1 MLFFVM
7 SNDTSPNSLE
17 IFKEILDEQIVSS
30 PKARKGSVLIKGISV
45 PAGQFSTYLA
55 IKGLVTA
62 GNHSPSYGAIA
73 RFREDGIAP
82 SGISHSVKC
91 LRKKGLL
98 DWETQSCRL
107 NSGLVATQNVRYTFP
122 TPIVKELS
130 ESVQAS
136 NKVLIG
142 LRESVDRAVRRS
154 RRLTTG
160 HKG

>member
-73 RFREDGIAP
+73 RFREDGIAS
-82 SGISHSVKC
+82 SGIAHSVKC

-98 DWETQSCRL
+98 DWETQPCRL

-136 NKVLIG
+136 NEVLIG

-154 RRLTTG
+154 RRLTSV
-160 HKG
+160 